1 MIDFKSMI
9 EKESVYDVVSF
20 FAGSTKGIG
29 YPQLDN
35 FFVRYRFDVVGNG
48 ELLKV
53 FEEMR
58 RNGVVEW
65 GEKMLVKKGPNWK
78 APAFVT
84 GKKYGIE

>member
-9 EKESVYDVVSF
+9 EKESICDAVSF
-20 FAGSTKGIG
+20 FAGSTRGIG

-35 FFVRYRFDVVGNG
+35 FFVRYRFDVIGNG

-53 FEEMR
+53 FEDMR
-58 RNGVVEW
+58 SNGIVEW

-84 GKKYGIE
+84 EKKYGIG